1 MGQIKSSWMGEH
13 IVGEEETGM
22 GEPESNSP
30 PWRAVGAR

>member
-22 GEPESNSP
+22 GEPESNTTP
-30 PWRAVGAR
+30 GRAVGAW